1 MISGPFLNKRVSQE
15 HKGFLFGNAAHL
27 QEALFLEVRM
37 TLRTVWPSVIK
48 VMWQKVPKTSRENE
62 GGGPVSA
69 GRDYLLPKENKS
81 QPRSQRKAPIT
92 RGQEFS
98 VKKDH
103 KSIPQHELGHFVSR
117 LLFLAAFILLIL
129 SLVASTPMFPSYLII
144 FPPSQRKTGNIWCH
158 QVKVVPVS
166 KEDINFQ
173 IKLITL
179 ILKLNTKR
187 RKQSLFSVHF
197 NVWECLWGIDYL

>member
-1 MISGPFLNKRVSQE
+1 MFSGPFLNKRVSQA

-37 TLRTVWPSVIK
+37 TRRTVWQSVIK
-48 VMWQKVPKTSRENE
+48 VMWQKAPKTSRENE

-69 GRDYLLPKENKS
+69 GRDYLLPKESKS
-81 QPRSQRKAPIT
+81 QPRSQRETPIT

-103 KSIPQHELGHFVSR
+103 KSIPQHDLGHFVSR

-129 SLVASTPMFPSYLII
+129 SLVASTPMFPSHLII

-173 IKLITL
+173 VNNFNSQVKYKEKEAKLV
-179 ILKLNTKR
+179 
-187 RKQSLFSVHF
+187 FSAF
-197 NVWECLWGIDYL
+197 

>member
-1 MISGPFLNKRVSQE
+1 MFSGPFLNKRVSQA
-15 HKGFLFGNAAHL
+15 HKGFLFGNSAHL

-37 TLRTVWPSVIK
+37 TLRTVWQSVIK
-48 VMWQKVPKTSRENE
+48 VMWQKAPKTSRENE

-117 LLFLAAFILLIL
+117 LLFFSSIYIVNIKSCCINSHVSFISYHL
-129 SLVASTPMFPSYLII
+129 SSLTEKNRKHLMSSSKSGAS
-144 FPPSQRKTGNIWCH
+144 
-158 QVKVVPVS
+158 
-166 KEDINFQ
+166 E
-173 IKLITL
+173 
-179 ILKLNTKR
+179 
-187 RKQSLFSVHF
+187 
-197 NVWECLWGIDYL
+197 